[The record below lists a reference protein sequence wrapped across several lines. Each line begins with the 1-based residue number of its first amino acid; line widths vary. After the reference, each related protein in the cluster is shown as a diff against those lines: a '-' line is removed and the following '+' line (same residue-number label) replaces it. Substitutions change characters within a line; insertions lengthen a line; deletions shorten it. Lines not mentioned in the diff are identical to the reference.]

1 MVLVQF
7 IIILHCRELELY
19 NPDLLRK
26 PAICLINKMDSDGA
40 REAFEEIK
48 IRLSNSTLDDP
59 GSGLE
64 DLDESQW
71 PETRLDFVDVI
82 PMSAKFSPSS
92 VQTVKDRLR
101 KVLDELR
108 ETESSV
114 QQLGT
119 EEAEKKLD
127 LMLSDTSTKLT

>member
-1 MVLVQF
+1 MIKIVL
-7 IIILHCRELELY
+7 HYRELELY

-48 IRLSNSTLDDP
+48 MRLSNSTLDDP

-92 VQTVKDRLR
+92 VRTVKDRLR
-101 KVLDELR
+101 KVLDELH
-108 ETESSV
+108 ESSV

>member
-1 MVLVQF
+1 MIKIVL
-7 IIILHCRELELY
+7 HYRELELY

-40 REAFEEIK
+40 KEAFEEIK
-48 IRLSNSTLDDP
+48 MRLSNSTLDDP

-92 VQTVKDRLR
+92 VRTVKDRLR
-101 KVLDELR
+101 KGLDELH
-108 ETESSV
+108 ESSV

>member
-1 MVLVQF
+1 MIKIVL
-7 IIILHCRELELY
+7 HYRELELY

-40 REAFEEIK
+40 KEAFEEIK
-48 IRLSNSTLDDP
+48 MRLSNSTLDDP

-92 VQTVKDRLR
+92 VRTVKDRLR
-101 KVLDELR
+101 KVLDELH
-108 ETESSV
+108 ESSV

>member
-1 MVLVQF
+1 
-7 IIILHCRELELY
+7 
-19 NPDLLRK
+19 
-26 PAICLINKMDSDGA
+26 MDSDGA

-48 IRLSNSTLDDP
+48 MRLSNSTTLDDDP

-108 ETESSV
+108 ETESSL